1 MRKIA
6 LFGVVIIVTSTFFG
20 CAKYLDKQ
28 VQGSARI
35 MADGDT
41 INHKEKQKMLN
52 EIYSSAKFIPPGEVR
67 DVRYIVEKYLPI
79 GSSKEQ
85 VKTTLNGMNTPYSEH
100 ENKILTGSKGGNPP
114 FVPNPVIWIELNFSD
129 TNYLN
134 GIKADYL
141 YQQ

>member
-1 MRKIA
+1 MRKIIFLGFVA
-6 LFGVVIIVTSTFFG
+6 VTTSIFFG

-28 VQGSARI
+28 VQNSALTI
-35 MADGDT
+35 VEGDT

-79 GSSKEQ
+79 GSSKKQ
-85 VKTTLNGMNTPYSEH
+85 VKTILNGMNISYSEH
-100 ENKILTGSKGGNPP
+100 GNKIGTGSKGDNPP
-114 FVPNPVIWIELNFSD
+114 FVPNPVIWIELSFSD
-129 TNYLN
+129 ASYLN